1 MILKGR
7 KEMGTQVLH
16 EYQVDS
22 GACEDKQEP
31 VLRSPYASSLLLF
44 LYDEK
49 EIIASQMKKVCKNY
63 NTMAAL
69 AKRLEEKGL
78 VEVVVRSTP
87 RVTHIYFLSDK
98 GRKIAEK
105 LKEIEGFINNGRKNL
120 P

>member
-1 MILKGR
+1 
-7 KEMGTQVLH
+7 MGTQVLR

-22 GACEDKQEP
+22 GAYEDKQEP

-63 NTMAAL
+63 NTMTAL
-69 AKRLEEKGL
+69 AKRLEEEGL

-105 LKEIEGFINNGRKNL
+105 LKEIEEFINNGRKNL